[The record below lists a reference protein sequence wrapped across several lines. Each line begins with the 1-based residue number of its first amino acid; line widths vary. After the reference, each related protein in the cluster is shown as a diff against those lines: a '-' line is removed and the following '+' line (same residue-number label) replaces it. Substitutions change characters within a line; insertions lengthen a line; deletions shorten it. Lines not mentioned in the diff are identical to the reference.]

1 MSKPM
6 PVVPGKTYL
15 ITRRCVQRQFLLTP
29 SPIINEIVTYLI
41 ALAASRKG
49 VLIHAV
55 CIMGNHLHLVLTDT
69 QGELC
74 EFCRW
79 LFEFI
84 AKCVNAHR
92 GRWEALF
99 ASGSSY
105 SRVELLDDDAVL
117 DKLVYTLSNPV
128 LAGLV
133 PRGKQWP
140 GIRLGPWQ
148 LGKVRTAKR
157 PSFFRVAGPMPANAT
172 FVIRK
177 PPNFEHLDDQSY
189 VQLIHQAVAEREKRV
204 RRERGEQGKGFLGVK
219 AIVEQSPTATPWSIE
234 SGGQLNPRV
243 ASPDKWRRIQAHQ
256 RDKAWQ
262 EHYREALEQYRA
274 GNTSVVFP
282 AGTYWMVR
290 YAGAKSAAYEYD

>member
-1 MSKPM
+1 M
-6 PVVPGKTYL
+6 PIIPGKTYL
-15 ITRRCVQRQFLLTP
+15 VTRRCTQRQFLLTP
-29 SPIINEIVTYLI
+29 SPFINETLIYLI
-41 ALAASRKG
+41 GLAASRKG

-84 AKCVNAHR
+84 AKCVNASR
-92 GRWEALF
+92 GRWESLF
-99 ASGSSY
+99 ASGTSY
-105 SRVELLDDDAVL
+105 SRVELLDDDSVL
-117 DKLVYTLSNPV
+117 DKIVYTLANPV

-133 PRGKQWP
+133 PGGKQWP

-148 LGKVRTAKR
+148 LGKGHTAKR
-157 PSFFRVAGPMPANAT
+157 PSFFRVDGAMPAKASLG
-172 FVIRK
+172 ICK
-177 PPNFEHLDDQSY
+177 PPNFEHMDDKSY
-189 VQLIHQAVAEREKRV
+189 VEMIDKAVAKREEKV
-204 RRERGEQGKGFLGVK
+204 RRERSTQGKGFLGVK
-219 AIVEQSPTATPWSIE
+219 AIVEQSPTATPWSTE
-234 SGGQLNPRV
+234 EGRQLNPRV

-262 EHYREALEQYRA
+262 EHYREALDRYRA
-274 GNTSVVFP
+274 GNTNVEFP

-290 YAGAKSAAYEYD
+290 YAGAKCAVYEHD